1 MGVFVIILIV
11 IGVGYH
17 HHRKKEKEAAAI
29 RRQQIEQSVRTNG
42 DVNRMLSELRGFVR
56 SMNQINQAD
65 SDTYVTSIS
74 LIHQDDFYE
83 YRNYQLKMAIK
94 EAYTSPLHDITH
106 SVSIT
111 SGDTAPL
118 CFKPEWVSK
127 EDWEKYEA
135 GDTTTKINIL
145 QTCCYQMFYTI
156 LFKTVVTDVKLYFPR
171 GWIDSYELEI
181 PDYPYGTIDL
191 TCTLQIPRVGSAYAL
206 EYVASLLRNE
216 FPQNRFNVYDA
227 GYGIYIG

>member
-11 IGVGYH
+11 IGVGYY
-17 HHRKKEKEAAAI
+17 HHRKKENEAAAI
-29 RRQQIEQSVRTNG
+29 RRQQIEQSVRTSG

-65 SDTYVTSIS
+65 NDTCVISIS

-83 YRNYQLKMAIK
+83 YRNYQLKMAIE
-94 EAYTSPLHDITH
+94 EAYTSPLHDIAH

-156 LFKTVVTDVKLYFPR
+156 LFNTVVTDVKLYFPR

-181 PDYPYGTIDL
+181 SDYPYGTIDL